1 MGAGSGFGAN
11 LGTGSIPIVY
21 NELDP
26 VISYINPPPGGPTLG
41 DRYLINSAPS
51 GAWVGHATE
60 VAEWDGGAW
69 VYTVPAT
76 DDIIFVTA
84 TLSTYRFN
92 GSTWVVY
99 TGTALLQGGNSLG
112 TDVLVGARNN
122 KHLRFVTN
130 NLTRGSVRAT
140 GEFVMGGSIPHA
152 SAIGDFQSTTKGFKF
167 PSMTTAQKN
176 AIATPATGLTV
187 FDTDLG
193 VHNYYDG
200 ASWVGFGG
208 SGGGIVDIT
217 YADLLTLYNAGT
229 MTPGFYKIT
238 DKADDG
244 IIVEAVTA
252 SRLSLSA
259 TGLYLVPDFQ
269 FNGNYSGVLGLTG
282 QAYVDG
288 ANIVWNATDEAGFP
302 FANGDVVFQGGLHW
316 QVTDSG
322 LFTGTPPD
330 GTNGYT
336 VLPKA
341 TANVGYILE
350 ADFIL
355 YDFINDVVKKRFDK
369 RNNEIDGFSIDFF
382 QWGNDTCA
390 HNIAIGTISNLNTT
404 SVEFH
409 GNYVGRGI
417 TFAATYT
424 LGTGTH
430 KCNHNTIN
438 FVATSAYGS
447 SATVTIDDAAS
458 ECSGCVIDTDRSM
471 DFTNTTTD
479 PTSGIYQAKMAS
491 NFVESITI
499 TGLTTI
505 DLGVFK
511 DYVGIMGLS
520 STNAT
525 ESINLFAN
533 FVEGV
538 PVRFNPEVGLTVTFV
553 HGTGANQPRCNGA
566 TNKVING
573 SNGDTIEF
581 VKRAD
586 GFIYQANGNTF

>member
-69 VYTVPAT
+69 VYTVPAN

-140 GEFVMGGSIPHA
+140 GEFVMGGSIPHT

-229 MTPGFYKIT
+229 MTAGTFYNIT
-238 DKADDG
+238 DRADDG
-244 IIVEAVTA
+244 IIIQAV
-252 SRLSLSA
+252 SSSELSLDA
-259 TGLYLVPDFQ
+259 TGVFLNPDFQ
-269 FNGNYSGVLGLTG
+269 DVGDYSGTTALTG
-282 QAYVDG
+282 FAKGVNYKVWVDS
-288 ANIVWNATDEAGFP
+288 DEGSY
-302 FANGDVVFQGGLHW
+302 ANGDIVFWDGLHY
-316 QVTDSG
+316 QVIDAG
-322 LFTGTPPD
+322 LLPA
-330 GTNGYT
+330 GTNPSATPSIYT
-336 VLPKA
+336 VLPKS
-341 TANVGYILE
+341 VIEMGYISEADSIFYDLV
-350 ADFIL
+350 ADFIWQ
-355 YDFINDVVKKRFDK
+355 RTDK
-369 RNNEIDGFSIDFF
+369 RQNSIPILDGF
-382 QWGNDTCA
+382 QWGNDSVVY
-390 HNIAIGTISNLNTT
+390 NIAFNRDTYFAIVNSKASAIRDNFITGAAILNVGNTMTNNINGCNFIGGSTDCHIYVSNTLLSCQISAYEELN
-404 SVEFH
+404 
-409 GNYVGRGI
+409 GI
-417 TFAATYT
+417 T
-424 LGTGTH
+424 LSN
-430 KCNHNTIN
+430 K
-438 FVATSAYGS
+438 AYNYKKLSPG
-447 SATVTIDDAAS
+447 
-458 ECSGCVIDTDRSM
+458 
-471 DFTNTTTD
+471 F
-479 PTSGIYQAKMAS
+479 S
-491 NFVESITI
+491 NFDEEVDI
-499 TGLTTI
+499 TGLTTLDQTI
-505 DLGVFK
+505 TFN
-511 DYVGIMGLS
+511 YVGILKLT

-525 ESINLFAN
+525 ETINLFAN
-533 FVEGV
+533 FPVFQ
-538 PVRFNPEVGLTVTFV
+538 PVRFSPETGLTVTFT
-553 HGTGANQPRCNGA
+553 HATGADQPICSGGVNA
-566 TNKVING
+566 VING
-573 SNGDTIEF
+573 TTASWIEF
-581 VKRAD
+581 TRKETYVGSGVFR
-586 GFIYQANGNTF
+586 IYETGRGSY